1 METSI
6 CFNTKAASSVDNTA
20 ARDSSLGMVWQ
31 CCGDSFNFTARN
43 PRWRFPWTDV
53 TRSKLMNI
61 LLFRCIW
68 EHKYISMRS
77 LSISD
82 IRTIVLGIWYAD
94 TYCRELHQVF
104 QAFVIFN
111 GKASCHPMG
120 KLITSRKMNLPCR
133 ITGDINPSGSS
144 IRLFNDLKNPFL

>member
-6 CFNTKAASSVDNTA
+6 CFNTKAASSVYNTA
-20 ARDSSLGMVWQ
+20 AHDSSLGMVWQ

-43 PRWRFPWTDV
+43 PRWRFPWTGV
-53 TRSKLMNI
+53 TPVSHEVSYWTYCFSDASEN
-61 LLFRCIW
+61 
-68 EHKYISMRS
+68 MRS

-82 IRTIVLGIWYAD
+82 IRTIVLGIYYVD

-144 IRLFNDLKNPFL
+144 IGCLTI